1 MPLRSSNHLKEILLA
16 LSKDNVEYII
26 CGGVAAALHG
36 VERMT
41 LDLDLS
47 VSMEPDNLKRF
58 LRVMKK
64 LKLKPRVPV
73 PADSLL
79 DPEQRRMMIDE
90 KNALVFT
97 FLDIENPFRQVDFF
111 LTDEFSFDRL
121 YRHTDELHIGRH
133 TVKLLSKEKLVEM
146 KRAIEPVRDKDMFDI
161 NVLEKL
167 IKEEGPV

>member
-1 MPLRSSNHLKEILLA
+1 MPIRSSNHLKEILLT

-47 VSMEPDNLKRF
+47 VNVEPENLKRF

-64 LKLKPRVPV
+64 LKLRPRVPV
-73 PADSLL
+73 PAETLL
-79 DPEQRRMMIDE
+79 DPEQRRLMIDE

-97 FLDIENPFRQVDFF
+97 FIDIDNPYRQVDFF
-111 LTDEFSFDRL
+111 LQDVFSYDRL
-121 YRHTDELHIGRH
+121 NQHTEELYIGRYA
-133 TVKLLSKEKLVEM
+133 VKLLSKEKLLEM
-146 KRAIEPVRDKDMFDI
+146 KKAIEPARDKDMFDI
-161 NVLEKL
+161 NVLERL
-167 IKEEGPV
+167 IRDER